1 VVTRQ
6 VTLPAQTHFRD
17 SRQQPRPCLE
27 GNTVQSGLVE
37 FYPES
42 CATQQ
47 PDPQVAHRNLMV
59 GEVFAG
65 GQLGPL
71 DQRQRLDSHRDPD
84 RDPGGQARGAWLV
97 PHRQIPVRRQQAHDL
112 LGSAHLGKRLAYPEL
127 KGRPQSRAVR
137 GATVIEVGAGSDVGK
152 PAPLGKTAHRGE
164 HGPFT
169 EVAAIAGIGP
179 VAGVDVLI
187 GAQHH
192 QFRPNLPGDALSTR
206 EFGACQA
213 GRVGDGGQHG
223 IGAERPDGRSQHHGG
238 VDPAREGHHQPVQPS
253 QPVEQSRRSIGGADE
268 ICSVHGR
275 RSSHVR
281 GGAGSREIVGAVVD
295 SAPQPPQD
303 PSSNPGQEPAGA
315 AGTGDR
321 IGEIGDIARLDLD
334 RRRRTAVPEVVFAD
348 GKTEEQTLR
357 LLAAQRRSEPG
368 FPALATRCPDGVLR
382 RAPSAFPAEPVVVDL
397 VGRTVIVGALPP
409 ARGFVAVLTGGTSDL
424 PVAREAIATLQALG
438 AGHRLIADVGVA
450 GLHRLLLHI
459 DELSAADC
467 VIAIAGMEGTL
478 PVVVTGLIRAP
489 VVGVPTSVGYGV
501 SAGGYVAAAA
511 MLATC
516 APGLSVVNIDNG
528 FGAAAHA
535 VKIVARVHGG

>member
-1 VVTRQ
+1 
-6 VTLPAQTHFRD
+6 
-17 SRQQPRPCLE
+17 
-27 GNTVQSGLVE
+27 
-37 FYPES
+37 
-42 CATQQ
+42 
-47 PDPQVAHRNLMV
+47 M
-59 GEVFAG
+59 
-65 GQLGPL
+65 
-71 DQRQRLDSHRDPD
+71 
-84 RDPGGQARGAWLV
+84 
-97 PHRQIPVRRQQAHDL
+97 
-112 LGSAHLGKRLAYPEL
+112 
-127 KGRPQSRAVR
+127 
-137 GATVIEVGAGSDVGK
+137 VIEVRAGSDVGK
-152 PAPLGKTAHRGE
+152 PAPLGKTTHCGE

-179 VAGVDVLI
+179 VARVGVLV

-192 QFRPNLPGDALSTR
+192 QFRPDLPGDALGSR
-206 EFGACQA
+206 ELGACQA
-213 GRVGDGGQHG
+213 GGVRDGGQHG
-223 IGAERPDGRSQHHGG
+223 IGAERPDGRGQHHSG
-238 VDPAREGHHQPVQPS
+238 VDPTREGHHQPAQPS
-253 QPVEQSRRSIGGADE
+253 QPVEQSCRSRGGADE

-275 RSSHVR
+275 RSSHVPSHFR
-281 GGAGSREIVGAVVD
+281 GGGGSREIVGAVVD

-303 PSSNPGQEPAGA
+303 PRSHPGQDPASA
-315 AGTGDR
+315 AGTGNR
-321 IGEIGDIARLDLD
+321 IGEVGGIARLDLD
-334 RRRRTAVPEVVFAD
+334 RRRRTAVPEVVFAE

-357 LLAAQRRSEPG
+357 LLAAQRRGEPG

-382 RAPSAFPAEPVVVDL
+382 RAPSAFPAEPVVADP

-438 AGHRLIADVGVA
+438 VGHRLIADVGVA
-450 GLHRLLLHI
+450 GLHRLLLQL

-478 PVVVTGLIRAP
+478 PGVVTGLIRAP

-511 MLATC
+511 MLASC
-516 APGLSVVNIDNG
+516 VPGLSVVNIDNG